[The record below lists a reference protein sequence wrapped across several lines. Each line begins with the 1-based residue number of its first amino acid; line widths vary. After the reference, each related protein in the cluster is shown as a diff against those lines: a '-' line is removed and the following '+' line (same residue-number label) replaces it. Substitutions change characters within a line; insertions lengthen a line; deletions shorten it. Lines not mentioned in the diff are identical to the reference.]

1 MKTFKQMILR
11 QLGDELLAIRRS
23 KGLSQ
28 QDVSLQTD
36 LSLKSINDLENGV
49 LQGYTKYRRLLYFYR
64 KELKMLVVDR

>member
-49 LQGYTKYRRLLYFYR
+49 LQGYAKYRRLLYFYP
-64 KELKMLVVDR
+64 KE

>member
-11 QLGDELLAIRRS
+11 QLGDELLAIRRG

-49 LQGYTKYRRLLYFYR
+49 LQGYAKYRRLLYFYR